1 MDKKLQEAYRMV
13 FNDLKEYSIF
23 NGKFDAKHGNKNY
36 MYGVCTIGEM
46 IAYNAG
52 DDCYEEYEKLFHT
65 NFEKSY
71 KEAEENA

>member
-1 MDKKLQEAYRMV
+1 MDEKLREAYRMV
-13 FNDLKEYSIF
+13 FNDLKDYPIF
-23 NGKFDAKHGNKNY
+23 NGKCDAKYVNKNY

-65 NFEKSY
+65 NFENSC
-71 KEAEENA
+71 KEAKENA